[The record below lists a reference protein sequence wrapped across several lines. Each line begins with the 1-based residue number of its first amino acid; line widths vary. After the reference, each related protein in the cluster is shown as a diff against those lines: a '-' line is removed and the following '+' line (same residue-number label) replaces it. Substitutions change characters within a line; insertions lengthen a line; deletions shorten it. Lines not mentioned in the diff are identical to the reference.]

1 MTVAQILAAPASA
14 HAPHGH
20 ILYKTV
26 LTVLPTGPALPGA
39 HEPKENPMPRKAF
52 KVLVIGAGLG
62 GLTLAQGLR
71 RQGIDVEVFERDVT
85 PVDRSQGFRIHVNP
99 FGTRALRACL
109 SDELFELFLE
119 TSGSGGRGLC
129 FTDHRLSPLLSL
141 EGPSNQDPLRN
152 HRSVCRVTLR
162 HLLLRG
168 LEDAV
173 GFGRRYERYEE
184 RDDGRVVAHFADG
197 STAEGDILVGADG
210 CRSRVR
216 TQRLPQVRVSDT
228 GAMGVAGKLPLD
240 DRLRGWI
247 HPPLLAS
254 AHIVMGPHG
263 SRMFAATH
271 EYRTRPSKALGLP
284 AAGGDLL
291 FDTDTDYLMWA
302 ITATPGRLGLPAQTS
317 LGPERLAPA
326 VRRLVDDWHPLL
338 RRAVADADPDTLTA
352 LSVRTAES
360 VPAWQPSRI
369 TLLGDAAHCAT
380 PLGGMGGNM
389 ALRDAELLT
398 RHLAAAARDDERLE
412 QAVGEYESAMR
423 AYAADAVLKSKKNL
437 ERSLAENAVSRALT
451 RATFRVIDRMPP
463 VKRRMAAEVGG

>member
-1 MTVAQILAAPASA
+1 
-14 HAPHGH
+14 
-20 ILYKTV
+20 
-26 LTVLPTGPALPGA
+26 
-39 HEPKENPMPRKAF
+39 MPRKTF
-52 KVLVIGAGLG
+52 KVLVIGAGLA

-71 RQGIDVEVFERDVT
+71 SQGIGVEVFERDVA

-109 SDELFELFLE
+109 SDELFELFLD

-141 EGPSNQDPLRN
+141 EGPTSQDPLRN

-168 LEDAV
+168 LEEAV
-173 GFGRRYERYEE
+173 NFGRQYERYEE
-184 RDDGRVVAHFADG
+184 RGDGRVIAYFTDG

-216 TQRLPQVRVSDT
+216 TQRLPHVRVSDT
-228 GAMGVAGKLPLD
+228 AAMGVAGKLPLD
-240 DRLRGWI
+240 DRLRSWI

-271 EYRTRPSKALGLP
+271 EYGTRPSKALGLP
-284 AAGGDLL
+284 PAGGDLL

-302 ITATPGRLGLPAQTS
+302 ITSTPERLGLPTQTPLS
-317 LGPERLAPA
+317 DPQQLATA
-326 VRRLVDDWHPLL
+326 VGRLVGDWHPLL
-338 RRAVADADPDTLTA
+338 RRAVADADPGTLTA

-398 RHLAAAARDDERLE
+398 RHLASAARDDERLE

-437 ERSLAENAVSRALT
+437 ERSLAENAFSRAVT
-451 RATFRVIDRMPP
+451 RATFRMIDRMPP